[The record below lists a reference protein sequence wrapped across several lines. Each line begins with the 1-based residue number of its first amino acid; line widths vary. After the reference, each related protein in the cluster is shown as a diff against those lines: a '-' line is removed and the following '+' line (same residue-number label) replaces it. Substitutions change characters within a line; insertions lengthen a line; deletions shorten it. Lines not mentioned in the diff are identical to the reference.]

1 MILVTAFS
9 FPVDAFSLKRVIR
22 LERAFSTQ
30 TPSVRLYRATASTR
44 SKHAI
49 FHDAPST
56 GLSAST
62 IEDHDKSGS
71 APGTVLY
78 AALLVAGTTIGGGF
92 LALPTVV
99 VASGFMPSAVALSLT
114 WLFSL
119 AQSFVLVQVL
129 DDVRDSEHVSHPGV
143 SVAAKAT
150 FGRAGEAVV
159 ALLLVVLTAATLV
172 SQISRAGILFSSS
185 LVPYSLASA
194 ASALLVAAV
203 VFGPSRGIEF
213 ASEANATL
221 TVLFLLSACGVAFY
235 GTPLADWSRLITT
248 KSWSAVPDAV
258 PIFLQLLVYGEILPV
273 VCQLLNYKMKLIRL
287 AIGLGSFLTL
297 VLQISWAAL
306 GICLV
311 SKPGVDPVSALVSTG
326 PSSIRFSLFGLSITA
341 ILTTILGSYL
351 AMLSAYKDLTN
362 ADICTNRK
370 SRLKAAALIV
380 LPTLAI
386 SCASPKVFLKAIDF
400 AGSYPVLLL
409 WGVVPPLM
417 RLAQPNSR
425 RPWLLLLA
433 TLSLGMVGMSAKD
446 DITWFMHCLR

>member
-1 MILVTAFS
+1 M
-9 FPVDAFSLKRVIR
+9 
-22 LERAFSTQ
+22 
-30 TPSVRLYRATASTR
+30 
-44 SKHAI
+44 
-49 FHDAPST
+49 HDN
-56 GLSAST
+56 
-62 IEDHDKSGS
+62 EKSGS
-71 APGTVLY
+71 APRIVLN

-99 VASGFMPSAVALSLT
+99 APSGFAPSAVALCLT
-114 WLFSL
+114 WLFFL
-119 AQSFVLVQVL
+119 AQSFVLVQAL
-129 DDVRDSEHVSHPGV
+129 DYVRVSKHVANPGV

-150 FGRAGEAVV
+150 FGQAGEAIV
-159 ALLLVVLTAATLV
+159 ALLLIVLTAATLV

-185 LVPYSLASA
+185 LVSYPLACS

-221 TVLFLLSACGVAFY
+221 TALFLLSSFGVALY
-235 GTPLADWSRLITT
+235 GAPIADWSRLVTT
-248 KSWSAVPDAV
+248 KSWSAVPDAI

-297 VLQISWAAL
+297 LLQISWAAL
-306 GICLV
+306 GICLI
-311 SKPGVDPVSALVSTG
+311 SKPGMDPVSALVCTG
-326 PSSIRFSLFGLSITA
+326 PSPIRFSLFSLSITA

-362 ADICTNRK
+362 TDITTSGK

-380 LPTLAI
+380 LPALAI
-386 SCASPKVFLKAIDF
+386 SCASPKMFLKAIDF

-417 RLAQPNSR
+417 
-425 RPWLLLLA
+425 
-433 TLSLGMVGMSAKD
+433 
-446 DITWFMHCLR
+446 